1 MNTQSPSSR
10 VAFPLEALLEGVTL
24 LSVTGKGEAIV
35 TGLACDS
42 RHVQP
47 GDLFFALPG
56 SKDHGGRHALEALER
71 GASSVVTQEDLAG
84 ITVPLVRVAGAREAM
99 AGISANFYGNP
110 SSSLAVAGVTG
121 TNGKTTTAWIIRHLC
136 DAVGRAC
143 GLVGTIEYVLP
154 GVVEPASRTTPESI
168 DLQRMLG
175 TMRDGGFKAASLE
188 VSSHALIQHRV
199 GGVEFD
205 AAIFTNLTQDHLDYH
220 GTMEEYFEAKAL
232 FFTGLPAQSLKKA
245 RAIVNSD
252 DRYGR
257 RLLDRIPSSVPVIT
271 YGQGSNCA
279 FRASNIRHAATG
291 TTFQLDAKGRSYLVR
306 SPLIGLFNVY
316 NTLAALA
323 AVSSMGVELR
333 RAIAAT
339 ATIPQVP
346 GRLERVPTKK
356 NFQAF
361 VDYAHTPDALE
372 NVLRSLRQLAPKRII
387 TVFGCGGDR
396 DHSKRPLMAA
406 VAESLSD
413 KVIVTSDNP
422 RSEDPMAILREVGQ
436 GFRGSAQETYV
447 DRESAIR
454 RAVELAG
461 PGDLILIAGKGH
473 ENYQETATGCHPFD
487 DVKVAARC
495 MAGKD
500 CQENPGGVTR

>member
-1 MNTQSPSSR
+1 MALQSQSR
-10 VAFPLEALLEGVTL
+10 QGTFGLGTLLRGL
-24 LSVTGKGEAIV
+24 SILSVTGKGEAEV
-35 TGLACDS
+35 TGLAFDS
-42 RHVQP
+42 RAVEQ
-47 GDLFFALPG
+47 GNLFFALPG
-56 SKDHGGRHALEALER
+56 SRDDGSRHALQAVER
-71 GASSVVTQEDLAG
+71 GAVAVVTQEELTG
-84 ITVPLVRVAGAREAM
+84 VTVPIVRVREAREIM
-99 AGISANFYGNP
+99 AGIAATFYGNP
-110 SSSLAVAGVTG
+110 SASLAVAGVTG

-154 GVVEPASRTTPESI
+154 GVVEAASRTTPESI

-175 TMRDGGFKAASLE
+175 AMRDGGFKAASLE

-220 GTMEEYFEAKAL
+220 RTMDEYFEAKSLL
-232 FFTGLPAQSLKKA
+232 FTRLPLQAGKKG
-245 RAIVNSD
+245 RAIINSD

-257 RLLDRIPSSVPVIT
+257 RLLDRIASSVPAIT

-306 SPLIGLFNVY
+306 TPLIGLFNVY

-333 RAIAAT
+333 RAVAAC
-339 ATIPQVP
+339 ATVPQVP
-346 GRLERVPTKK
+346 GRLERVPGKK

-372 NVLRSLRQLAPKRII
+372 NVLRSLRQLGPNRIL

-406 VAESLSD
+406 AAEALSD
-413 KVIVTSDNP
+413 RVIVTSDNP
-422 RSEDPMAILREVGQ
+422 RSEDPMAILREVSK
-436 GFRGSAQETYV
+436 GFQDSGHEAYV

-454 RAVELAG
+454 RAVELAS
-461 PGDLILIAGKGH
+461 PGDFILVAGKGH
-473 ENYQETATGCHPFD
+473 EDYQETATGRHPFD
-487 DVKVAARC
+487 DVKVTARC

-500 CQENPGGVTR
+500 YQQNSGGLTR

>member
-1 MNTQSPSSR
+1 MKTSTDSSGHSFDSLIRNTEI
-10 VAFPLEALLEGVTL
+10 V
-24 LSVTGKGEAIV
+24 SVSGKPTGNV
-35 TGLACDS
+35 TGLSCDS
-42 RHVQP
+42 RSVKP
-47 GDLFFALPG
+47 GELFFALPG
-56 SKDHGGRHALEALER
+56 AKENGVRFTVEAERR
-71 GASSVVTQEDLAG
+71 GALAVVSEEDASGAG
-84 ITVPLVRVAGAREAM
+84 LPVVRVASARAAM
-99 AGISANFYGNP
+99 ADLAAAFHGNP

-154 GVVEPASRTTPESI
+154 GVIEPASRTTPESI
-168 DLQRMLG
+168 ELQRMLAV
-175 TMRDGGFKAASLE
+175 MRDGGFKAASLE
-188 VSSHALIQHRV
+188 VSSHALVQNRV
-199 GGVEFD
+199 RGIEFD
-205 AAIFTNLTQDHLDYH
+205 TAIFTNLTQDHLDYH
-220 GTMEEYFEAKAL
+220 GTMDEYFDAKAL
-232 FFTGLPAQSLKKA
+232 LFSMLASQRGKKG

-257 RLLDRIPSSVPVIT
+257 RLIDRIGSSLPLIT

-279 FRASNIRHAATG
+279 FRASHIQHAATG
-291 TTFQLDAKGRSYLVR
+291 TTFRLDAKGRSYLVR
-306 SPLIGLFNVY
+306 TPLIGLFNVY
-316 NTLAALA
+316 NTVAALA

-346 GRLERVPTKK
+346 GRLERVPGKR

-372 NVLRSLRQLAPKRII
+372 NVLRSLRQLAPARII

-406 VAESLSD
+406 AAEQNSD

-422 RSEDPMAILREVGQ
+422 RSEDPMAILRETEKGL
-436 GFRGSAQETYV
+436 RGSGHEIYI
-447 DRESAIR
+447 DRETAIR

-461 PGDLILIAGKGH
+461 PGDFILVAGKGH
-473 ENYQETATGCHPFD
+473 ENYQETATGRHPFD
-487 DVKVAARC
+487 DVKVTARE
-495 MAGKD
+495 MARKD
-500 CQENPGGVTR
+500 HLEIR